1 MIYAQIISK
10 LQTKYDS
17 KQWVSGIVNP
27 FNMWDDGGIYYY
39 IIIINNKHGCQGQGQ
54 ELLYYYYYY

>member
-1 MIYAQIISK
+1 MIYAQII
-10 LQTKYDS
+10 S

-27 FNMWDDGGIYYY
+27 FNMWDDGGIYYN

-54 ELLYYYYYY
+54 ELLLLLL

>member
-10 LQTKYDS
+10 
-17 KQWVSGIVNP
+17 QWVKGIVNL

-54 ELLYYYYYY
+54 ELLLLLL